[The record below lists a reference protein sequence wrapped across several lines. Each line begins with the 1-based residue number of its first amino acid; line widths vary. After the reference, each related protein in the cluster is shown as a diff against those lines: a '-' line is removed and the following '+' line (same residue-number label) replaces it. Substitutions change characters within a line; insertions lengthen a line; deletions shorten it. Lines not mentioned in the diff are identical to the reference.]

1 MQDIYKRLIKELFKY
16 QRLTWFWQLKK
27 TILRYM
33 LAVFKYKNNEQ
44 LVREKR
50 SKKHWKKSAK
60 SFVC

>member
-1 MQDIYKRLIKELFKY
+1 
-16 QRLTWFWQLKK
+16 
-27 TILRYM
+27 M

-60 SFVC
+60 SFVCKKKCCKVFPSPDFLEYETKFTKSCA